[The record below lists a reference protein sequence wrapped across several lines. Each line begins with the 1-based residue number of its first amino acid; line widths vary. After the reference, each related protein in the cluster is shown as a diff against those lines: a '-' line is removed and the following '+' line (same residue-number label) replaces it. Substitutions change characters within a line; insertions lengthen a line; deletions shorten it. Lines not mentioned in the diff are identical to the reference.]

1 MPFDNKD
8 FVMPLSARV
17 VAFGGGT
24 GLSTLLRGLK
34 QCFTNITAI
43 VTVAD
48 DGGGSGAIRRDLG
61 ISPPGDIRNC
71 ILALAEAEPI
81 LQTLFDYRFSE
92 GSLCGQSFGNL
103 FLAAMA
109 GISSDFS
116 QAVQRVSDVLAVSG
130 DVFPVTDA
138 SNMRLCAKLS
148 NGRTVSGES
157 QIGKPR
163 EDGSRIEKL
172 FLKPAYVQPT
182 KNVIHAIQ
190 NADLIILSS
199 GSLYTSIIPNLLVDG
214 VADAVYNSKAP
225 TIYVDNIMTQPGETV
240 GYSAYDHVK
249 AIEEHSRHGIID
261 YVIANDGDISE
272 EILKRYRAQGVD
284 RVTVDR
290 ANFKNEMLITDNLVE
305 VKKGEEGDII
315 RHNTT
320 KLARMIRQ
328 LAIDKMETRL
338 KI

>member
-1 MPFDNKD
+1 MQINQD
-8 FVMPLSARV
+8 FGTPLSARV

-34 QCFTNITAI
+34 QCFSNISAI

-71 ILALAEAEPI
+71 ILALAEAEPV

-92 GSLCGQSFGNL
+92 GSLTGQSFGNL

-109 GISSDFS
+109 GISRDFS
-116 QAVQRVSDVLAVSG
+116 QAVQRVGDVLAVAG
-130 DVFPVTDA
+130 NVYPVSDA
-138 SNMRLCAKLS
+138 SNMRLCAKLT
-148 NGRTVSGES
+148 NGKTISGES

-163 EDGSRIEKL
+163 QDGSRIEKL

-182 KNVIHAIQ
+182 TNVMRAVQ
-190 NADLIILSS
+190 EADLIVLSS

-214 VADAVYNSKAP
+214 VADAIYNSKAP
-225 TIYVDNIMTQPGETV
+225 TIYVSNIMTQPGETV
-240 GYSAYDHVK
+240 GYTVYDHVK
-249 AIEEHSRHGIID
+249 AIEDHSRHGVID

-272 EILKRYRAQGVD
+272 EILNRYREQGVD

-290 ANFKNEMLITDNLVE
+290 AKFKEDTLITDNLVE
-305 VKKGEEGDII
+305 IKRGEKGDII
-315 RHNTT
+315 RHNTA
-320 KLARMIRQ
+320 KLARLIRQ